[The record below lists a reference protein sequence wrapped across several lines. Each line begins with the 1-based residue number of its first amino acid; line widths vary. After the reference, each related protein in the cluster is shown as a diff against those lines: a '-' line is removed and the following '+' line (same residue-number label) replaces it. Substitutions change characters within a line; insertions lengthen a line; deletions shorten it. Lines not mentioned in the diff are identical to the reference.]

1 MFAACSV
8 LIKCLTF
15 NSLFKLYLT
24 EPKVLDCAKKN
35 SSVRKLNHY
44 EGKYGTKYAH
54 LFSVSLKTSKI
65 VLGVANNIPYD
76 KGFNLIPLMPYFTI
90 ILTQKSQKQQ
100 S

>member
-15 NSLFKLYLT
+15 NSLIKLYLT

-35 SSVRKLNHY
+35 FRVKKLNHY

-54 LFSVSLKTSKI
+54 LSVSLKTSKI

-76 KGFNLIPLMPYFTI
+76 KGFNLLSLMPYFTI
-90 ILTQKSQKQQ
+90 ILTQKFQRQQ

>member
-15 NSLFKLYLT
+15 NSLIKLYLT

-35 SSVRKLNHY
+35 SSVKKFNHY

-54 LFSVSLKTSKI
+54 LSVSLKTSKI

-76 KGFNLIPLMPYFTI
+76 KGLNLISLMPYFTI
-90 ILTQKSQKQQ
+90 ILTQKFQRQQ

>member
-15 NSLFKLYLT
+15 NSLIKLYLT

-35 SSVRKLNHY
+35 SSVKKLNHY

-54 LFSVSLKTSKI
+54 LSVSLKTSKI

-76 KGFNLIPLMPYFTI
+76 KGFNLLSLMPYFTI
-90 ILTQKSQKQQ
+90 ILTQKFQRQQ

>member
-24 EPKVLDCAKKN
+24 EPKVLDCAK
-35 SSVRKLNHY
+35 LNHY

-54 LFSVSLKTSKI
+54 LFSVSFKTSKI

-76 KGFNLIPLMPYFTI
+76 KGFNLISLMPYFTI
-90 ILTQKSQKQQ
+90 ILTQKSQMQQ